1 MIKKLINLWQYYWHR
16 RSGNTFLDHLRSK
29 GVRVG
34 KGTLAKA
41 PLTINIDITRPELLE
56 IGSNVLIHKYTTIL
70 THDYASR
77 VFVNLYGEFIPS
89 HGKIKIG
96 NNVWFGQHCTV
107 LKGVTIG
114 DNCIIGYGCTIMKD
128 IPSNSVAVG
137 TPAKVICTI
146 EEYFNKRKQFYI
158 NELFEYAYELE
169 RRKGR
174 ELQPADFPDD
184 YPAFVDSRNVQ
195 TYKFPY
201 KVVFTDHMLFNKW
214 LEVHRA
220 PFNGFDEFMVAYKSY
235 KLKYVT
241 PPSQKVKAYYR
252 TAA

>member
-1 MIKKLINLWQYYWHR
+1 M
-16 RSGNTFLDHLRSK
+16 
-29 GVRVG
+29 
-34 KGTLAKA
+34 
-41 PLTINIDITRPELLE
+41 TINVDITRPELLE
-56 IGSNVLIHKYTTIL
+56 IGSNVLIHKNTTIL

-114 DNCIIGYGCTIMKD
+114 DNCIIGYGSTVMKD
-128 IPSNSVAVG
+128 IPANSVAAG

-146 EEYFNKRKQFYI
+146 EEYFNKRKQVYV

-174 ELQPADFPDD
+174 ALQPADFPDD
-184 YPAFVDSRNVQ
+184 LRATDAF
-195 TYKFPY
+195 F
-201 KVVFTDHMLFNKW
+201 
-214 LEVHRA
+214 LESTKGFFMPRA
-220 PFNGFDEFMVAYKSY
+220 PGSALAIKMAPCVSVFEGFLS
-235 KLKYVT
+235 
-241 PPSQKVKAYYR
+241 SS
-252 TAA
+252 